1 MIGIVDLMDTPRNR
15 ERKADILRLIETEA
29 ENGNYREARELYHF
43 NKNFV
48 SYEEYQAA
56 YDTGVTAYYEG
67 ELA

>member
-15 ERKADILRLIETEA
+15 ERKANALRLIEMAA
-29 ENGNYREARELYHF
+29 EKGELYEALETYRA

-56 YDTGVTAYYEG
+56 YDAGVTAYYEG
-67 ELA
+67 E